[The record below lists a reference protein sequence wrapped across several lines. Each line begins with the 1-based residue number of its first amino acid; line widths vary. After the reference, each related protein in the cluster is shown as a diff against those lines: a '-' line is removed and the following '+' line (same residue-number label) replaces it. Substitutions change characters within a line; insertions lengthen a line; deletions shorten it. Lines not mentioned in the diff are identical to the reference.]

1 MFSCFLALCCVRL
14 HKRSSSSVTC
24 RHLTGEEKSA
34 TCVSFVP
41 AVPYLH
47 FLCHLEAPLSSPV
60 MTATPHVFRGDPS
73 QLRCPQVLDAVAHW
87 PETCGKTVCYTD
99 WSAQCMWMWP
109 DFGSWIR
116 LCLRVCACEERARVS
131 RECWVQWEVD
141 LSSHTHTHTVTL
153 SAFRCFVSYGSC
165 TVK

>member
-116 LCLRVCACEERARVS
+116 LCLRVCACERQYVFQPR
-131 RECWVQWEVD
+131 R
-141 LSSHTHTHTVTL
+141 HTQTNKHKCL
-153 SAFRCFVSYGSC
+153 AF
-165 TVK
+165 